1 MKELLSK
8 VDHTL
13 LTVGCTWDEIQGL
26 CDDAKAFGTASVCIP
41 PCYVKKAAEYLK
53 ESDVKVCTVIGFP
66 NGYAAADAKAFE
78 TKLAVIDGADEIDMV
93 INVGFLKEKNYDAV
107 LDEIVKV
114 REACGEFRSR
124 GIDVVS
130 LGMFTDLRNPD
141 KETRQKHI
149 DYAKRYIEFAAE
161 SDIKFIASECGFT
174 PGKRGINAD
183 TYESDYQNIKE
194 TLREIC
200 LEAQK
205 VGVQIALEG
214 CVLDIIPSPRRL
226 KTLIEELEHECGVR
240 LAAMLDPANYL
251 AASDEEGM
259 FYYLKH
265 DVGYFHGK
273 DRKINATYGVN
284 IGDGDIDWVRFMICY
299 IKYTDRKPFIL
310 EYCNADN
317 CEEIKR
323 RAEEY
328 YDKAFHTLL
337 TRIM

>member
-1 MKELLSK
+1 MLNIG
-8 VDHTL
+8 
-13 LTVGCTWDEIQGL
+13 LTSRAMNGMTISD
-26 CDDAKAFGTASVCIP
+26 TAD
-41 PCYVKKAAEYLK
+41 KMER
-53 ESDVKVCTVIGFP
+53 IGFKATELCFTHP
-66 NGYAAADAKAFE
+66 ELSGWTYNGRGDL
-78 TKLAVIDGADEIDMV
+78 TGITSG
-93 INVGFLKEKNYDAV
+93 
-107 LDEIVKV
+107 KV
-114 REACGEFRSR
+114 REACGEFRKR

-141 KETRQKHI
+141 AEERRKAV
-149 DYAKRYIEFAAE
+149 DYAKRYIEYAAE
-161 SDIKFIASECGFT
+161 SDIKYIASECGFT

-205 VGVQIALEG
+205 YGIKIALEG
-214 CVLDIIPSPRRL
+214 CVIDIIPSPRRL
-226 KTLIEELEHECGVR
+226 KTLIDELEAECGVR
-240 LAAMLDPANYL
+240 LTAMLDPANYI

-265 DVGYFHGK
+265 DIAYLHGK

-299 IKYTDRKPFIL
+299 IKYADKKPFIL

-317 CEEIKR
+317 CAEIKK
-323 RAEEY
+323 RAEDY
-328 YDKAFHTLL
+328 YDRAFHTLL